1 MTVPVL
7 FLFISEKRTFES
19 PVPQYHTAMQET
31 TVTAIEAIQAI
42 LAPAL
47 GMSAVGLLLLGLSS
61 RYSLIVNRIRLLNEE
76 KRRYTRELVKN
87 EELSYA
93 DNARFMSITT
103 QTSELLLRSRLV
115 RNAILAMQTSIGL
128 FVASSAAI
136 GLNLFVSSSILRFL
150 PLIVFITGMLAV
162 FVGILYAGLEIHR
175 SFKAV
180 LIEVKADE

>member
-1 MTVPVL
+1 
-7 FLFISEKRTFES
+7 
-19 PVPQYHTAMQET
+19 MQET

-47 GMSAVGLLLLGLSS
+47 GISAVGLLLLGLSS

-76 KRRYTRELVKN
+76 KRRYSRQLVNN

-103 QTSELLLRSRLV
+103 QTSELLPRSRLV
-115 RNAILAMQTSIGL
+115 RNAILAMQTAIGL
-128 FVASSAAI
+128 FVVSSTGI
-136 GLNLFVSSSILRFL
+136 GVNLFVSNTILRFL
-150 PLIVFITGMLAV
+150 PLVIFIAGMLAV
-162 FVGILYAGLEIHR
+162 LVGVLFAGREIHR